1 MNNVPATDICGFQL
15 LALRYPECVRHI
27 LRLLSKR
34 QGAWI
39 LTLNLEILST
49 AKLDPEYESMI
60 RAADYVLADGMPF
73 VWVSRWKRG
82 ARPIPERTTGA
93 DISADLIVRFPAS
106 EIAIIGG
113 VDPPQALEKLK
124 VERRHEMFVFDGV
137 VDMSPTGIEELCAKV
152 REHGA
157 RLVFIALGVPK
168 QDMVARVMREK
179 LPEAVIIGVGGTFE
193 LIAGLK
199 PRAPRWMQSSGL
211 EWLFRLYVE
220 PRRLWRRYLVIY
232 WVGVLN
238 IFADIFRRPRSSGR

>member
-1 MNNVPATDICGFQL
+1 
-15 LALRYPECVRHI
+15 
-27 LRLLSKR
+27 
-34 QGAWI
+34 
-39 LTLNLEILST
+39 
-49 AKLDPEYESMI
+49 
-60 RAADYVLADGMPF
+60 MPF
-73 VWVSRWKRG
+73 VWVSRCKRG